1 MIKHQFVSNDNVDLL
16 WNVLS
21 ESGLLSTLNN
31 QELTTLR
38 TKMETV
44 LHSESINDIT
54 DLTKAN
60 KYVLSFIYKWIQDN
74 KASQSLQRP
83 EDVSAAAIAEARRA
97 EFDSELERRRF
108 EFEESVSMK
117 VPDPPDF
124 KDAPEDDSLPI
135 DTLLARIQEERE
147 TLTN

>member
-1 MIKHQFVSNDNVDLL
+1 MIKRQFMSNDNVDLL

-21 ESGLLSTLNN
+21 DSGLLSSLNN
-31 QELTTLR
+31 QELAALR
-38 TKMETV
+38 NQMIEV
-44 LHSESINDIT
+44 VRRESINDVL

-60 KYVLSFIYKWIQDN
+60 KYVLSFLYKWIQEN
-74 KASQSLQRP
+74 KSIQGLRRP
-83 EDVSAAAIAEARRA
+83 EDVSASAIAESRRA

-117 VPDPPDF
+117 VPEPPDF